1 MISFFFAS
9 DALYAF
15 LLTQSRFHVDRLSC
29 DPRALSA
36 RVENFLELVSRGEN
50 ANAVA
55 ARLDRDLVQPIRRL
69 LPPGIRRLILVPE
82 GVLHNLPF
90 EVLRSDGGHL
100 LIQDFVISY
109 APSATTLAALRAA
122 RSEPERDRRDLIA
135 FANPAAL
142 PGARSAAA
150 GPSETM
156 RSLYEAEGFV
166 LGPLPYSEEEARAIR
181 RYAARGSEVYT
192 GGEASEQRV
201 KQTRLDRFRIL
212 HFATHGWI
220 SERYPARSALI
231 LAATGSQNEDGFL
244 QAREIARLGLGGD
257 LVVLS
262 GCQTARGRVL
272 AGEGVESLARAF
284 FFAGAR
290 SVVASLWSVSDRK
303 TADLMASFY
312 RHLAGGA
319 SKAEALRS
327 AKLELVSRRDSP
339 RYWAPF
345 ILIGE
350 SDAAVPIS
358 QESSRLGLPAAL
370 LLVGLIA
377 IFALLIR
384 ATGIR
389 KKHPR

>member
-1 MISFFFAS
+1 
-9 DALYAF
+9 
-15 LLTQSRFHVDRLSC
+15 
-29 DPRALSA
+29 
-36 RVENFLELVSRGEN
+36 
-50 ANAVA
+50 
-55 ARLDRDLVQPIRRL
+55 
-69 LPPGIRRLILVPE
+69 
-82 GVLHNLPF
+82 
-90 EVLRSDGGHL
+90 
-100 LIQDFVISY
+100 
-109 APSATTLAALRAA
+109 
-122 RSEPERDRRDLIA
+122 
-135 FANPAAL
+135 
-142 PGARSAAA
+142 
-150 GPSETM
+150 
-156 RSLYEAEGFV
+156 
-166 LGPLPYSEEEARAIR
+166 
-181 RYAARGSEVYT
+181 
-192 GGEASEQRV
+192 
-201 KQTRLDRFRIL
+201 
-212 HFATHGWI
+212 
-220 SERYPARSALI
+220 
-231 LAATGSQNEDGFL
+231 
-244 QAREIARLGLGGD
+244 
-257 LVVLS
+257 
-262 GCQTARGRVL
+262 
-272 AGEGVESLARAF
+272 LARAF